1 MNISSWVYF
10 KIHGLKRRLALIS
23 HGDSF
28 IAFYELKHFPASYDI
43 IYLLIAAQGR
53 SISKGLKKIQ
63 VVVVEGNASVFR
75 EENSE
80 YENAYPSW
88 QRDWFVCQVIEQM
101 PRLAPLCGRTATRL
115 SEKEARQLKESY
127 ADYLA
132 CNMEWEW
139 NPLHRIRKE
148 AHEAWRQYG
157 ERVAFRAG
165 EGAKKLMQDWLQAH
179 GIESKPIVL
188 TVRDR
193 KWSHG
198 RNSNRGDW
206 LKFAHHLKK
215 ENIPAV
221 VIPDTERL
229 FETTDFAE
237 WELPICVPAS
247 LNTEMRLALCEHARM
262 NFTVNTGPGTMLLFT
277 QAPYRYFANLDKT
290 SESSRQLWVE
300 IGLPPESQLSADLT
314 RQKIIWEEDSFENLS
329 RELND
334 VLQSFKV

>member
-1 MNISSWVYF
+1 
-10 KIHGLKRRLALIS
+10 
-23 HGDSF
+23 
-28 IAFYELKHFPASYDI
+28 
-43 IYLLIAAQGR
+43 
-53 SISKGLKKIQ
+53 
-63 VVVVEGNASVFR
+63 
-75 EENSE
+75 
-80 YENAYPSW
+80 
-88 QRDWFVCQVIEQM
+88 M

-148 AHEAWRQYG
+148 AHAAWRQYG
-157 ERVAFRAG
+157 ERIAFRAG
-165 EGAKKLMQDWLQAH
+165 EGAKKLMQDWLEAH
-179 GIESKPIVL
+179 GVSSKPIVL

-290 SESSRQLWVE
+290 SESSRQLWAE

-329 RELND
+329 RELNY
-334 VLQSFKV
+334 VLEKISA

>member
-1 MNISSWVYF
+1 MKLSTWAYF
-10 KIHGLKRRLALIS
+10 RWHGLQRKLGLIS
-23 HGDSF
+23 HGESL
-28 IAFYELKHFPASYDI
+28 IAFYELNQFPASYDI
-43 IYLLIAAQGR
+43 IYLLIAAQAR
-53 SISKGLKKIQ
+53 SISKGLKITH
-63 VVVVEGNASVFR
+63 VVVVEGNASTFR
-75 EENSE
+75 EENAD
-80 YENAYPSW
+80 YEKAYPRW

-101 PRLAPLCGRTATRL
+101 PRLAPLCGRTASRL
-115 SEKEARQLKESY
+115 SEKEARRLKASY

-148 AHEAWRQYG
+148 AHAAWRQYG
-157 ERVAFRAG
+157 ERVAFRSG
-165 EGAKKLMQDWLQAH
+165 EGAKKLMHDWLQAH
-179 GIESKPIVL
+179 GFKSKPIVL

-206 LKFAHHLKK
+206 LRFAHHLKK

-229 FETTDFAE
+229 FETIDFSE

-247 LNTEMRLALCEHARM
+247 LNTELRLALCEHARM
-262 NFTVNTGPGTMLLFT
+262 NFTVNTGPGTMLLFSK
-277 QAPYRYFANLDKT
+277 APYRYFANLDKT
-290 SESSRQLWVE
+290 SESSRQLWEE
-300 IGLPPESQLSADLT
+300 IGLPPGSQLSANLT
-314 RQKIIWEEDSFENLS
+314 QQKIIWEEDSFENLS

-334 VLQSFKV
+334 VLQSITA